1 MAETPTHGRN
11 LTNLIWVLWTW
22 FADDPQVYV
31 SGNNLMYYVPGD
43 RLKHVAPDVF
53 VVKGIPKE
61 KQRDYYLVWEEGHA
75 PQLIIEITSRS
86 TKKEDL
92 ETKYRLYRDT
102 LRVQEYFLFDPYG
115 EYLRP
120 KLQGYRL
127 QQGQYVRIE
136 QVAGRLPSEVLA
148 LEFEAAGDDLR
159 VLNPATN
166 AWLQTPEEAIA
177 AKDDALAA
185 QDDAIAAKDEII
197 AAKDE
202 TIAVKEQALAA
213 RDDEIARLRDQ
224 LDSLRRGDAH

>member
-1 MAETPTHGRN
+1 
-11 LTNLIWVLWTW
+11 LTNLIWVLRTW

-43 RLKHVAPDVF
+43 KNRHVAPDVF
-53 VVKGIPKE
+53 VVKGIPKN
-61 KQRDYYLVWEEGHA
+61 KQRDYYLVWEEGRA
-75 PQLIIEITSRS
+75 PQLIIEITSPS

-127 QQGQYVRIE
+127 QRRQYVRIK

-166 AWLQTPEEAIA
+166 AWLQTPEEALTT
-177 AKDDALAA
+177 KDEAL
-185 QDDAIAAKDEII
+185 AAKDE
-197 AAKDE
+197 
-202 TIAVKEQALAA
+202 ALAA
-213 RDDEIARLRDQ
+213 KDDEIARLRGQ

>member
-11 LTNLIWVLWTW
+11 LTNLIGVLRTW

-43 RLKHVAPDVF
+43 KNRHVAPDVF
-53 VVKGIPKE
+53 VVKGIPKD
-61 KQRDYYLVWEEGHA
+61 KQRDYYLVWEEGFA
-75 PQLIIEITSRS
+75 PQLIIEITSPS

-127 QQGQYVRIE
+127 QRCQYVRIK
-136 QVAGRLPSEVLA
+136 QVAGRLPSEVLS
-148 LEFEAAGDDLR
+148 LEFETAGDDLR
-159 VLNPATN
+159 VSNPATS
-166 AWLQTPEEAIA
+166 AWLQTPEEALAAKNKALAAKDEALA
-177 AKDDALAA
+177 AKDD
-185 QDDAIAAKDEII
+185 
-197 AAKDE
+197 
-202 TIAVKEQALAA
+202 
-213 RDDEIARLRDQ
+213 EIAGLRDQ
-224 LDSLRRGDAH
+224 LDSLRRGDAAE